1 MKHKILVVV
10 DVQNDFITGSL
21 GSTIAQERVD
31 NIVNKIKNFDGE
43 CIFVTRDTHD
53 EDYLETKEGKAL
65 PVTHCIKG
73 TDGWM
78 IHPAVSK
85 VLMDYDV
92 QEKFQVFYI
101 NKPTFGSSALGQ
113 EIAAIRGDL
122 EIEIVG
128 FCTDI
133 CVVSNALI
141 IKSCVYD
148 RAEITVDSKC
158 CAGTSAGA
166 HDAALLVMKK
176 CQINVV

>member
-21 GSTIAQERVD
+21 GTAAAREKVG
-31 NIVNKIKNFDGE
+31 NIVQKIKNFDGE
-43 CIFVTRDTHD
+43 YIFVTRDTHD
-53 EDYLETKEGKAL
+53 EDYLETKEGRDL
-65 PVTHCIKG
+65 HIVHCIKG

-78 IHPAVSK
+78 IHPDVSK
-85 VLMDYDV
+85 VLMDCDV
-92 QEKFQVFYI
+92 QEKCQVFYI
-101 NKPTFGSSALGQ
+101 NKPTFGSPALGQ

-133 CVVSNALI
+133 CVISNALI

-148 RAEITVDSKC
+148 RAEITVDTRC

-166 HDAALLVMKK
+166 HDAARLVMAK
-176 CQINVV
+176 CQINLT